1 MSGFWRSPYIGA
13 VEAFGRCAD
22 KAVVREIQI
31 TGIAAF

>member
-22 KAVVREIQI
+22 NADITAEIPH
-31 TGIAAF
+31 GGS